1 MSDPL
6 AIWKPLTV
14 IRNVKRDKVVST
26 TRGEQLCI
34 IEHWTDG
41 TTTEHLVTPMG
52 GRFICPMVQC
62 DHHYNWAVNLVKHVK
77 RDHEKE
83 VLADRQSGPS
93 VGDVSMATPVDI
105 EDLLQR
111 IGCAYDSVYHL
122 VICERC
128 ETAVDPNAL
137 PNHVQ
142 GHGLTMTN
150 HEYKRLLA
158 ERTVLDRKAFFN
170 QHHGPML
177 AVSRVPVVWQG
188 FWCGMHGCDTARGT
202 LESFK
207 KHCNVDHPHTNAM
220 ELMETGPVQSV
231 FGSSAAYIRVQAV
244 IPEDDQLQRTLCFM
258 QSIPKQV
265 VQDLSDTPDAGLSS
279 FLRQTRWNEYFIQ
292 LKEKNGLGLSQY
304 YKLARIDEKNM
315 TEEEKNLRDIVRDFC
330 EGLTTQV
337 RRTDPF
343 LKKVINTK
351 E

>member
-1 MSDPL
+1 M
-6 AIWKPLTV
+6 A
-14 IRNVKRDKVVST
+14 
-26 TRGEQLCI
+26 
-34 IEHWTDG
+34 H
-41 TTTEHLVTPMG
+41 
-52 GRFICPMVQC
+52 C
-62 DHHYNWAVNLVKHVK
+62 DNHYNRPANVVRHVK
-77 RDHEKE
+77 RDHEQGR
-83 VLADRQSGPS
+83 LADRQSGFP

-105 EDLLQR
+105 EGLLQR
-111 IGCAYDSVYHL
+111 IGCGYDSVYNL
-122 VICERC
+122 IVCEQC
-128 ETAVDPNAL
+128 EVAVDPNSL
-137 PNHVQ
+137 RNHVQ

-150 HEYKRLLA
+150 QEFKALWA
-158 ERTVLDRKAFFN
+158 DRTFLDRKAFFN
-170 QHHGPML
+170 QHRGPML

-315 TEEEKNLRDIVRDFC
+315 TEEEKNLRDI
-330 EGLTTQV
+330 
-337 RRTDPF
+337 
-343 LKKVINTK
+343 
-351 E
+351 